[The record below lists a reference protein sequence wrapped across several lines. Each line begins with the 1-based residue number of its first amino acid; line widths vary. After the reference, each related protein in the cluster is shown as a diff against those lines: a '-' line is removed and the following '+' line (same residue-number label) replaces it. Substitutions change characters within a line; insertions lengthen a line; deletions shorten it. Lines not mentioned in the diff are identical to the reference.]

1 MTQVRHDPGECKDAL
16 ARTCSPVVVDLETTG
31 VRRSSQIVSAGI
43 LVDEIAYILFLR
55 SSHPSIRNLSRE
67 IFLDALQP
75 LARTDLVVIGHNL
88 PFDLRFLKR
97 EGVQV
102 GGEARD
108 TLKLLRLIDQD
119 RGREGGTQDKHQP
132 RMDLAAPD
140 GGEIMNYKLK
150 AVAAQLLGIRMPS
163 FPGQIELAPYDRHAR
178 YLACDLVGTKKL
190 HDFLWGKLTDVEK
203 KYYQEM
209 VAPLIP
215 LLLDMNAA
223 GVAVDTTFVQA
234 EGARLQALLAKISKQ
249 HEEEFRVALGMNR
262 EDLNRWLFKR
272 LALPVLKKQR
282 QGKTWAPS
290 LNTEAMRRLRKYT
303 DNSRVIRS
311 LDLIQQYR
319 NAAELLK
326 RLRPLSGYV
335 DRATGRIHSKFDDR
349 QATGRVSSSKPNLQQ
364 LAKVKTIAKEEF
376 RTRNT
381 LVATAGY
388 ELAVFDIGQA
398 DIRVLAHAVE
408 SFRDTTEDHQKILRA
423 ERMERLSRE
432 ARTYYSQRGSRR
444 NPNFIGQRVESPM
457 FSPDMPADLAADFR
471 DAKGDFYSTAVKR
484 ILGRAPKDKAE
495 RDRFKG
501 IILSVVNGQGPPSL
515 AKALDVSEDEAKVFL
530 EDFAKAYPKVD
541 GYKRLMHWQIAYT
554 GQTATFLGRP
564 RTVTAHRWLVDEPK
578 VRILVSHKGA
588 PPCWVEIVPLEPNLR
603 VLTSYVLRAWNA
615 KTNKLI
621 YDHERGPL
629 SNQPYPIFDRSGQYL
644 LPYRNWAWRSI
655 RRVRA
660 QNQEAS
666 YEGFDAT
673 ARAAFNFICQGGTA
687 DICKRMMLRAQPVC
701 RKFEARLLIQI
712 HDELVFEVPKASTA
726 LFLQEMKRE
735 LEKPPVTDFKVPIVV
750 EPKRGFAFGQLT
762 EVKP

>member
-1 MTQVRHDPGECKDAL
+1 MTRVQHNPGECLRVL
-16 ARTCSPVVVDLETTG
+16 ARTSSPVVLDLETTG
-31 VRRSSQIVSAGI
+31 LKRSDQIVSAGL
-43 LVDEIAYILFLR
+43 LVDGVVHILFVR
-55 SSHPSIRNLSRE
+55 SLHASISNLPRKQ
-67 IFLDALQP
+67 FLDALQP
-75 LARTDLVVIGHNL
+75 LARKDLVVIGHNL
-88 PFDLRFLKR
+88 PFDLGFLKR

-119 RGREGGTQDKHQP
+119 RGAEGGGQDKHKP
-132 RMDLAAPD
+132 RLDLLAPD
-140 GGEIMNYKLK
+140 GPEPMNYKLK
-150 AVAAQLLGIRMPS
+150 LVTSQLLGIRMPY
-163 FPGQIELAPYDRHAR
+163 FPGQIELAPYDIHAR

-190 HDFLWGKLTDVEK
+190 YDFLWNKLTDIERN
-203 KYYQEM
+203 YYQKM

-215 LLLDMNAA
+215 LLLDMNAT
-223 GVAVDTTFVQA
+223 GVAVNTTFVQA
-234 EGARLQALLAKISKQ
+234 EGDQLQALLAEISKQ
-249 HEEEFRVALGMNR
+249 HEKEFRVPLGMDR
-262 EDLNRWLFKR
+262 EEMSRWLFKR
-272 LALPVLKKQR
+272 LDLPVLKKQR

-290 LNTEAMRRLRKYT
+290 LDAEAMRRLRRYT
-303 DNSRVIRS
+303 DSESAIRS

-326 RLRPLSGYV
+326 RLRPLTSYV
-335 DRATGRIHSKFDDR
+335 DQTTGRLHSTFDDK
-349 QATGRVSSSKPNLQQ
+349 QATGRVSSSNPNLQQ
-364 LAKVKTIAKEEF
+364 LAKVRTIAEQEF
-376 RTRNT
+376 RTRNA
-381 LVATAGY
+381 LVPSPGY

-408 SFRDTTEDHQKILRA
+408 SFRDTTEDHQKILRE
-423 ERMERLSRE
+423 ERLERLSDE
-432 ARTYYSQRGSRR
+432 ARMYYSQRGSRR
-444 NPNFIGQRVESPM
+444 NPNFVGQSVKSPM
-457 FSPDMPADLAADFR
+457 FSPGMPADLAADFR

-484 ILGRAPKDKAE
+484 ILGRAPKDKDE
-495 RDRFKG
+495 RNRFKV

-530 EDFAKAYPKVD
+530 EEFAKAYPKVD

-554 GQTATFLGRP
+554 GQTATFMGRP
-564 RTVTAHRWLVDEPK
+564 RTVTAHRWLVNEPTAK
-578 VRILVSHKGA
+578 ILVSHKGA
-588 PPCWVEIVPLEPNLR
+588 PPCWVEIIPLEPNLR

-615 KTNKLI
+615 KTDKLI
-621 YDHERGPL
+621 YDHERGQL

-660 QNQEAS
+660 QNQEAI

-687 DICKRMMLRAQPVC
+687 DICKLMMLRAQPVC
-701 RKFEARLLIQI
+701 QKFEARLLIQI

-726 LFLQEMKRE
+726 LFLKEMKSV
-735 LEKPPVTDFKVPIVV
+735 LEMPPVSDFKVPIVV